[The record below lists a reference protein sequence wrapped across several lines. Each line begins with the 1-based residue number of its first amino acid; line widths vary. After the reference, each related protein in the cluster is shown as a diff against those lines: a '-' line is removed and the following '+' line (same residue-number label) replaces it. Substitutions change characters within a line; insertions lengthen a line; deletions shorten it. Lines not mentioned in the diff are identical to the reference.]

1 MHVDGVGSVAF
12 HKRRGTRSIRL
23 KIDIHG
29 KPIVTM
35 PYFVP
40 YRTAVYFVQK
50 HTDWIDNEASK
61 RNVQLPDGMQIGKT
75 HTLQYVPQD
84 GLTVPRSRISSG
96 AITVRYDGNWEDE
109 DVQNVAKKACI
120 RALRQEAQVFLP
132 KRLAN
137 LAQLEGYDYSGVSI
151 KQMRGRWGSCNQD
164 KHITLNLFL
173 MQLPI
178 ELVDYVILHEL
189 AHTRALHHGPAFWT
203 EMERTLPNARQL
215 RKQMRA
221 YEPSITA
228 ARVA

>member
-40 YRTAVYFVQK
+40 YRTAVHFVQK
-50 HTDWIDNEASK
+50 HTDWIDNETTK
-61 RNVQLPDGMQIGKT
+61 RNLYLPDGMTVGKT
-75 HTLQYVPQD
+75 HALQYVQQP
-84 GLTVPRSRISSG
+84 GLDAPRSRIATG
-96 AITVRYDGNWEDE
+96 VITVKHTGDWQD
-109 DVQNVAKKACI
+109 DAVQEVAKKACI
-120 RALRQEAQVFLP
+120 RALRQEALVFLP
-132 KRLAN
+132 KRLEN
-137 LAQLEGYDYSGVSI
+137 LARLEGYEYSGVSI

-178 ELVDYVILHEL
+178 EMMDYVILHEL
-189 AHTRALHHGPAFWT
+189 AHTRALHHGPAFWA
-203 EMERTLPNARQL
+203 EMERALPNARQL
-215 RKQMRA
+215 RKQMKA

-228 ARVA
+228 IRVA